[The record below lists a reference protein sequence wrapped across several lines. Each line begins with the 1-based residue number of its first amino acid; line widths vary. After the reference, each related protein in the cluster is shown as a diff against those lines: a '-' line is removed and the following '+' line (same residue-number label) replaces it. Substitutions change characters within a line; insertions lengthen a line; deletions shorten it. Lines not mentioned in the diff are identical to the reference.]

1 MSIDRLKCIPKTRRQ
16 QSVRRRL
23 GLTALLLLGAAF
35 VPSAGCT
42 ALTGINSSWQYNGY
56 WNNGMMFMRNGSLAM
71 KAWHS
76 RKHCFANQQHLKD
89 FHRGFKAG
97 YMQVADGGDGCTPA
111 FPPREYWGWKY
122 QSHEGQARVA
132 AWFSGFPH
140 GARAAEEDGI
150 GNWYQIQTSSNI
162 QKQYS
167 EHGLLPSEYNGISPV
182 PSFDLQRS
190 GNSNQAPG
198 VGAAAPIPMNGQAY
212 PNYPAHEVIE
222 TEVIENEVIKV
233 IPQPAPIRERIGL

>member
-1 MSIDRLKCIPKTRRQ
+1 
-16 QSVRRRL
+16 
-23 GLTALLLLGAAF
+23 
-35 VPSAGCT
+35 
-42 ALTGINSSWQYNGY
+42 
-56 WNNGMMFMRNGSLAM
+56 
-71 KAWHS
+71 
-76 RKHCFANQQHLKD
+76 
-89 FHRGFKAG
+89 
-97 YMQVADGGDGCTPA
+97 MQVADGGDGCTPA

-167 EHGLLPSEYNGISPV
+167 EHGLLPSEYNGIYPV